1 MECPSSTVD
10 NALAYHCC
18 DPIDRQWF
26 VKGYYDGRPLGLVGR
41 QLSYMGCLQILKLPL
56 TSMSLLR

>member
-41 QLSYMGCLQILKLPL
+41 QLSYMGC
-56 TSMSLLR
+56 